1 MAPAENAMEVVVP
14 VTPMEE
20 EFNVTDTDKA
30 SAYLPYGVITT
41 VVICVYGVNFI
52 LIMTINPVCLFVIR
66 RMANMQPTTKNFM
79 TSLLVSKMGFGIFVL
94 IPSIIRTYVVFAEGS
109 FWWILFFICDVV
121 FNWQSFLS
129 LLILTVDRYLAVAW
143 CLHYPRLMTIRRS
156 RIIICI
162 SWAVGLIFG
171 LAFFF
176 STGTS
181 LHVYTIQNFI
191 LITIIFIGIALIV
204 TLYLHILVIARRQ
217 ARRIAQ
223 DNQVVAGNNAP
234 QRVSTKSFTT
244 IFIIVT
250 VVLLCWIPVCLF
262 TLLFNVQVYVSV
274 VVYFSF
280 GVLYVATNWIDA
292 VLFCAR
298 NKEFQETLR
307 KLALA
312 CHSGLKQKWN
322 RT

>member
-20 EFNVTDTDKA
+20 EFNVTDTDEA
-30 SAYLPYGVITT
+30 SAYLPYGVTNT
-41 VVICVYGVNFI
+41 VFICVYGVNFI
-52 LIMTINPVCLFVIR
+52 LIMTINPVCLLVIR

-79 TSLLVSKMGFGIFVL
+79 TSLLVSKMGYGIFVL
-94 IPSIIRTYVVFAEGS
+94 IPFMIRTNVVFAEGS

-129 LLILTVDRYLAVAW
+129 LLLLTVDRYLAVAW

-162 SWAVGLIFG
+162 SWAAGLIFG

-181 LHVYTIQNFI
+181 LHAYTIQNFI

-223 DNQVVAGNNAP
+223 DNQAVAGNNAP

-250 VVLLCWIPVCLF
+250 VILLCWIPVCLF
-262 TLLFNVQVYVSV
+262 TLLLRVQVYVSP

-280 GVLYVATNWIDA
+280 GVLYIATNWIDA

-298 NKEFQETLR
+298 NKEFQKTLP

-312 CHSGLKQKWN
+312 CFNGLMQKWN